1 MDSGFAGKGPRPG
14 MTSTIGLL
22 SATPKIRDSLGMLER
37 HDPRQEPTPAFAAPF
52 VSAPMTVEPGW
63 IDYNGHLNMAYYNV
77 LFDRAVDE
85 VYELLGCGLAY
96 LKESRHSCFTAEVH
110 VRYLRELNAGDRVRV
125 SFQLIDFDSK
135 RLHYFEEL
143 RHADDG
149 WLSATSENMALH
161 VDMAARKTVP
171 FPQNIAARLA
181 KMKAAH
187 AALPIPEAVGRRIV
201 MLGK

>member
-1 MDSGFAGKGPRPG
+1 MENLRLVHAMLNRQDPEQDPERNPKGP
-14 MTSTIGLL
+14 
-22 SATPKIRDSLGMLER
+22 A
-37 HDPRQEPTPAFAAPF
+37 PAFAAPF

-96 LKESRHSCFTAEVH
+96 LKETQHSCFTAEVH
-110 VRYLRELNAGDRVRV
+110 LRYLRELNAGDRVRV
-125 SFQLIDFDSK
+125 SFQLIDFDLK

-149 WLSATSENMALH
+149 WLSATSENMALN
-161 VDMAARKTVP
+161 VNMVAKKVAA
-171 FPQNIAARLA
+171 FPDNVMARLA
-181 KMKAAH
+181 QMKAAH
-187 AALPIPEAVGRRIV
+187 DRLPMPHGAGRRIA
-201 MLGK
+201 MAK

>member
-1 MDSGFAGKGPRPG
+1 
-14 MTSTIGLL
+14 
-22 SATPKIRDSLGMLER
+22 MLER
-37 HDPRQEPTPAFAAPF
+37 HDPKPGPALAFAAPF

-96 LKESRHSCFTAEVH
+96 LKETQHSCFTAEVH

-125 SFQLIDFDSK
+125 SFQLIDFDLK

-181 KMKAAH
+181 AMKAAH
-187 AALPIPEAVGRRIV
+187 AALPAPEALGRRIAMPV
-201 MLGK
+201 K

>member
-1 MDSGFAGKGPRPG
+1 
-14 MTSTIGLL
+14 
-22 SATPKIRDSLGMLER
+22 MLER
-37 HDPRQEPTPAFAAPF
+37 RDPEPAFFAPF
-52 VSAPMTVEPGW
+52 VSAPMRVEPGW

-96 LKESRHSCFTAEVH
+96 LKEHQHSCFTAEVH
-110 VRYLRELNAGDRVRV
+110 VRYLRELNAGDLVRV
-125 SFQLIDFDSK
+125 TFQLLDFDSK

-143 RHADDG
+143 HHAEEG

-161 VDMAARKTVP
+161 VDMVARKTVP
-171 FPQNIAARLA
+171 FPENIAARLE

-187 AALPIPEAVGRRIV
+187 AALPAPEAAGRRIA
-201 MLGK
+201 MPGKS